1 MASLTTY
8 STPNNPGD
16 PLLRILQSLDDNDP
30 ALLRSALTVD
40 CTLDQSGLSVLTGFP
55 MPTIT
60 GHDAVEKALLTYGV
74 GATLDTGHLVGNL
87 RVMPSRSDEG
97 GGDGVA
103 DVTCYVVGS
112 HYRKGEGLDVSKKGF
127 MAGTKWTA
135 EVVSEDADWKIRKA
149 GIKVLWAEGD
159 MSMMKGEH

>member
-1 MASLTTY
+1 MSSLSNY
-8 STPNNPGD
+8 STSNNPGD

-30 ALLRSALTVD
+30 ALLRSALTAD
-40 CTLDQSGLSVLTGFP
+40 CSLDQSGLSVLTGFP
-55 MPTIT
+55 MPAIT

-87 RVMPSRSDEG
+87 RVMPSGSNE
-97 GGDGVA
+97 GVA
-103 DVTCYVVGS
+103 EVTCYVIGS
-112 HYRKGEGLDVSKKGF
+112 HYRKGEGLDIAKKGF
-127 MAGTKWTA
+127 TAGTKWMA
-135 EVVSEDADWKIRKA
+135 EVVKDGEEWKIRKA